1 MKQDDL
7 RWMSQAMGLAAQAQ
21 ELDEVP
27 VGALIVRDG
36 EMLGSGFNAPIRSH
50 DASAH
55 AEIQAI
61 RAACAAAENYRIP
74 NTTLYVT
81 LEPCAM
87 CAGAIVHA
95 RISRVVIAAKEPR
108 AGAAGSVLN
117 LLQNEQLNH
126 RCELEFGVMQEQS
139 ASMLKSFFK
148 ARRNKLVS

>member
-7 RWMSQAMGLAAQAQ
+7 RWMSQALELAAQAQ

-27 VGALIVRDG
+27 VGALIVRDQQV
-36 EMLGSGFNAPIRSH
+36 LGSGFNAPIRSH

-61 RAACAAAENYRIP
+61 RAACAAAQNYRIP
-74 NTTLYVT
+74 DTTLYVT

-95 RISRVVIAAKEPR
+95 RVSRVVIAAKEPR

-117 LLQNEQLNH
+117 LLQNERFNH
-126 RCELEFGVMQEQS
+126 RCSLEFGVMQEESS
-139 ASMLKSFFK
+139 AMLKRFFR
-148 ARRNKLVS
+148 ARRK